1 MNRIMFMDRLKPG
14 AAPFADSTAVAPPV
28 FLPGSPEHTVAAVLR
43 LLSARGIAYCIPDG
57 AEGLPLT
64 WGSDID
70 VIVARDVAPRDLLRL
85 FDTERAT
92 IGAKVVRARGGF
104 ITFGC
109 AGPDG
114 LPRFV
119 SFDFG
124 HDYTAGTSF
133 IASAETMLENR
144 RRQGDLWVPAAAVSA
159 ATGLLRP
166 LLRGKLDAKAAARIS
181 VYYAEA
187 PAASRE
193 AFCRFLSPE
202 LAAEAISCASRGD
215 WSPII
220 ERAAYWQ
227 TVEASRIRRAN
238 MGSSLSLWM
247 AQQTG
252 RLRRVFRPDGFHV
265 VLLGPDG
272 AGKSST
278 IAALEAGLAPLFS
291 RTEVKGFAPT
301 LRQILKRRPS
311 STATPHALKPRSLP
325 TSLLRAGWWSVF
337 ALASHVTLRAEKTR
351 SMLVLND
358 RHFIDIL
365 VDPVRYRYG
374 GPRWILKAVA
384 MLMPRPDAII
394 LLHGPAEV
402 LQARKKELTVE
413 ETARQCRDYL
423 ALVSGLPNAHVI
435 DATQPFAA
443 VVADVT
449 GIVLAKG

>member
-1 MNRIMFMDRLKPG
+1 MNRIMFMDRLTPG
-14 AAPFADSTAVAPPV
+14 ASPYADSTAIPPAA
-28 FLPGSPEHTVAAVLR
+28 FPQGSPEHTVAAVLR
-43 LLSARGIAYCIPDG
+43 LLAARGIIHCIPHG

-70 VIVARDVAPRDLLRL
+70 VIVARDVALRDLLRL
-85 FDTERAT
+85 FDTERSS

-109 AGPDG
+109 TGADG

-119 SFDFG
+119 SFDFS
-124 HDYTAGTSF
+124 HDYTAGSSF
-133 IASAETMLENR
+133 IASGETMLEGR
-144 RRQGDLWVPAAAVSA
+144 RKQGDIWVPAAAISA

-166 LLRGKLDAKAAARIS
+166 LLRGKFDAKAAERVSA
-181 VYYAEA
+181 YYAET

-220 ERAAYWQ
+220 ARAAHWQ
-227 TVEASRIRRAN
+227 VLEASRIRRAS
-238 MGSSLSLWM
+238 MGKSFSLWM
-247 AQQTG
+247 AHQAG
-252 RLRRVFRPDGFHV
+252 RLRRIFRPDGFHV

-278 IAALEAGLAPLFS
+278 IAALEASLAPLFS

-374 GPRWILKAVA
+374 GPRWVLKAVA
-384 MLMPRPDAII
+384 KLMPRPDAII
-394 LLHGPAEV
+394 LLHGPAEI

-423 ALVSGLPNAHVI
+423 ALVSALPNAHVI

-443 VVADVT
+443 VVSEAT